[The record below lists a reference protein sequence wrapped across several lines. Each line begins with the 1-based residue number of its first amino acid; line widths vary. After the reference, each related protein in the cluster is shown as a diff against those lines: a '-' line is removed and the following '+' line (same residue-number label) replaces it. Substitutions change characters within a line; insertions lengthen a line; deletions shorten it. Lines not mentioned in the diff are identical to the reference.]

1 MPPGPP
7 LTTDQYLRTPETLL
21 PQELVFG
28 MVREAAAAPAA
39 GHQAFVGSF
48 YLALSEH
55 VRARRLGSVWV
66 SPVDVVLDSRQ
77 GLVLQPDLLFVSEK
91 RSEIVT
97 DRVWGAPDMVLE
109 VLSPGPRLGRL
120 EERVAW
126 FGRYG
131 VQECWLIHQRERKV
145 AILWFEAG
153 GVRERTLVDEH
164 APIRSRLFPDFGRS
178 LADILVS

>member
-28 MVREAAAAPAA
+28 MVREAAAAPTA

>member
-1 MPPGPP
+1 MSPGPP

-21 PQELVFG
+21 PQELIFG
-28 MVREAAAAPAA
+28 MVREAAAAPTP

-66 SPVDVVLDSRQ
+66 SPIDVVLY
-77 GLVLQPDLLFVSEK
+77 VSEE
-91 RSEIVT
+91 RSRIVT
-97 DRVWGAPDMVLE
+97 DRVWGPPDMVLE
-109 VLSPGPRLGRL
+109 VLSPEPRLGRL
-120 EERVAW
+120 EERVTW

-145 AILWFEAG
+145 VILRFEEG
-153 GVRERTLVDEH
+153 VVRERTLLDEQT
-164 APIRSRLFPDFGRS
+164 PIRSRLFPDFGRS
-178 LADILVS
+178 LADILG

>member
-28 MVREAAAAPAA
+28 MVREAAAAPTA

-153 GVRERTLVDEH
+153 GVRERTLFDEH